1 MSASLTRRLEAA
13 EAKVPGAVLPQAFVW
28 RRNGMSP
35 SEAAD
40 WEPTLPNVRQRARAR
55 RSWSSREWKL
65 GNRQCRS
72 HLIA

>member
-13 EAKVPGAVLPQAFVW
+13 EAKLPGAVLPQAFVW

-40 WEPTLPNVRQRARAR
+40 WETDLAERQAA
-55 RSWSSREWKL
+55 SP
-65 GNRQCRS
+65 RQTFMVIS
-72 HLIA
+72 